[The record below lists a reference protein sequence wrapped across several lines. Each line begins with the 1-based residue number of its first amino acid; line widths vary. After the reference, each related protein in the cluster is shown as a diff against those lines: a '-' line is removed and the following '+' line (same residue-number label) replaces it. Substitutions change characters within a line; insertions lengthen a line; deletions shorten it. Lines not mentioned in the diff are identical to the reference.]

1 MRNTSTDIRFSWF
14 YYPYLFNHVPG
25 FNFPEFLVKQAIE
38 KLHTKCHFQEIPS
51 ICSQVILD
59 LVIANSRNIIL
70 I

>member
-1 MRNTSTDIRFSWF
+1 MRNAKHSTDIRFSWF

-51 ICSQVILD
+51 ICS
-59 LVIANSRNIIL
+59 
-70 I
+70 